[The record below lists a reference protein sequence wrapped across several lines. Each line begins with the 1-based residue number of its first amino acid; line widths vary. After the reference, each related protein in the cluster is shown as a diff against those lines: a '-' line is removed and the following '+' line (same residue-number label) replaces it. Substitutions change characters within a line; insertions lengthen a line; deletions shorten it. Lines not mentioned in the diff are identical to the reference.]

1 MSEAEY
7 DSHGVELAVSQRRHN
22 HIRARALSAR
32 RSVILGLCLP
42 LANLAE
48 RTCSTFSRL
57 NLHCHCNCDPIQSSG
72 VSRCIIGSTV
82 ISGGNRRFIYRGT
95 GTQFSTFHLNFGVE
109 RHFTCVLQGGL
120 RQLNS
125 CRLRQR
131 PHNGQFFS
139 TCLNSGGFF
148 SAIPD

>member
-1 MSEAEY
+1 MVLSSL
-7 DSHGVELAVSQRRHN
+7 SHNEGRTAGKAISDIIDYVKNPEKTDHGRLITSQ
-22 HIRARALSAR
+22 
-32 RSVILGLCLP
+32 GP
-42 LANLAE
+42 
-48 RTCSTFSRL
+48 
-57 NLHCHCNCDPIQSSG
+57 G
-72 VSRCIIGSTV
+72 
-82 ISGGNRRFIYRGT
+82 SGGNRRFIYRGT

-139 TCLNSGGFF
+139 TCLDSGGFF